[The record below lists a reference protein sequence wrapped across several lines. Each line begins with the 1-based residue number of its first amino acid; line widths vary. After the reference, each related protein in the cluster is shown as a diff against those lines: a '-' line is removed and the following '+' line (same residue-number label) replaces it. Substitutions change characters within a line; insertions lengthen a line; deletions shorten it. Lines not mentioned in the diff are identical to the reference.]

1 MTRLLQC
8 SGFYVT
14 EVFRMK
20 LAILFAL
27 AGGLAL
33 FAVASAQ
40 SPTPLTTP
48 SPAAGTATAAPTTPP
63 TATPVP
69 VAPTPALPPGA
80 LPESAFNFDIVREVV
95 YELRANDGVVHYVT
109 LSQDTAGVVRV
120 RTSLF
125 NFPAGSY
132 TLLFHPSQSCAS
144 TAGTRPIDAFTLD
157 RLGSL
162 VLTFRNTNQLSLEG
176 LSNARPFGIF
186 DIDGNAF
193 GLFRTDAVTNGTA
206 IACAIVPPI
215 EVPGAPAT
223 GSGPG
228 LDGRTPLAWTGAA
241 AGVVSLAMAA
251 IHWRK
256 RRG

>member
-1 MTRLLQC
+1 
-8 SGFYVT
+8 
-14 EVFRMK
+14 MK
-20 LAILFAL
+20 FAILLAL
-27 AGGLAL
+27 VGGLAL

-40 SPTPLTTP
+40 SPTPSTTS
-48 SPAAGTATAAPTTPP
+48 SPAAGTATAVPTTPP
-63 TATPVP
+63 TSTPVP
-69 VAPTPALPPGA
+69 LAPTPALPPGA

-95 YELRANDGVVHYVT
+95 YELRATGGVVHYVT

-144 TAGTRPIDAFTLD
+144 TAGTRGIDVFTLSRQD
-157 RLGSL
+157 GL

-176 LSNARPFGIF
+176 LSNAQPLGIF
-186 DIDGNAF
+186 DIDGSAF
-193 GLFRTDAVTNGTA
+193 GLFRSDALTDGAA

-215 EVPGAPAT
+215 QVPGAPAT

-228 LDGRTPLAWTGAA
+228 RDGGAPLAWTGAA
-241 AGVVSLAMAA
+241 AVVLTLTIAGL
-251 IHWRK
+251 HWRK
-256 RRG
+256 RRAKELTTR